1 MTSEVASRIRS
12 LTFPELRAHQAAA
25 LAVFEDNRGA
35 DRFHFVLPPGAGKTL
50 LGSVIA
56 QHVGRRLVV
65 LVPNT
70 AIAAQWMDLWRS
82 GNAEVALSAP
92 IVGSD
97 RRLDCDVTVLT
108 YQAVATFDDE
118 VEDDASPMARLHPNA
133 REMIDR
139 LHGGEPYTL
148 VLDEAHHLAA
158 TWGELLAEVL
168 RQAHSGRSDGPVVV
182 ALTATPR
189 DSLSAEQA
197 ALVDELFGPVL
208 YSVSTPALVRDGVLA
223 PYREFAWFV
232 DPTAGEREYLT
243 RGAQRWRELVTAVMA
258 PDFDDVGLLTY
269 LDSAWVR
276 HEGVSWSHIQRTR
289 PELARALVRASF
301 NGLIAVPQG
310 ARVLDEHRQ
319 PLQVEDWVAI
329 LSEYGRTVLAAPD
342 PPAPGWEQLRAGL
355 RSVGWT
361 LTRNGA
367 RRGQS
372 SVDRVLSRSG
382 SKALAAG
389 YLIEQEYLVRGDDL
403 RAVVLTDFEDASA
416 TPPADTRSVMAQ
428 QAGSAWEA
436 LAAVQ
441 AANPGLTVVLVTGA
455 SVGGTRE
462 SLCAVLGPGQRL
474 VDRED
479 GLAQIEAAWG
489 PRDWVP
495 HITDLFLAGEV
506 DVMVGTRGL
515 LGEGWD
521 APAANVLIDL
531 TAATTPTAV
540 VQIRGR
546 AIRRDPQ
553 RPGKVA
559 HIWSVTTV
567 DDEHPRG
574 DLDYRRLVA
583 KHRGY
588 LSPDAT
594 GRILAGVEHLDSRCN
609 EYAPPSA
616 QIRASINAASLA
628 EAGRIDQT
636 RALWQLGSPYQDVA
650 RAAVRIRVQRAPEQI
665 GVPEPAVRS
674 WAGRPWL
681 AGVVGAAVAGGLA
694 VAGQVPDLVAVAG
707 VIGAGAGF
715 AIERGARGLRARR
728 VRRQLGADGM
738 LLAFGRA
745 VAEAMAPGLSE
756 AVLVEPDP
764 DGSWVL
770 RLEGQP
776 AEASRVF
783 AESVEQ
789 ILLPV
794 DFPRYIVSR
803 RLGTGRAIMWH
814 AVPDAF
820 GVNKTSAAAYA
831 QRWRTFVSRGDLLYT
846 GSAEGAATAETV
858 RGLDPMD
865 LTTAMYAEWG

>member
-1 MTSEVASRIRS
+1 MASRIRS

-636 RALWQLGSPYQDVA
+636 RALWQLGSPYQDVT

>member
-1 MTSEVASRIRS
+1 MV
-12 LTFPELRAHQAAA
+12 FPELRAHQTAA
-25 LAVFEDNRGA
+25 LSAFEQNRDA
-35 DRFHFVLPPGAGKTL
+35 SRFHFVLPPGAGKTL

-56 QHVGRRLVV
+56 QQVARRLVV

-70 AIAAQWMDLWRS
+70 AIAAQWMDLWRHAAV
-82 GNAEVALSAP
+82 NPDVTVDAP
-92 IVGSD
+92 TVGSD

-118 VEDDASPMARLHPNA
+118 ADSDDSPMARLHPNA
-133 REMIDR
+133 RDMIDR

-158 TWGELLAEVL
+158 TWGELLADVL
-168 RQAHSGRSDGPVVV
+168 RQAHGGRSDGPVVV

-208 YSVSTPALVRDGVLA
+208 YSVSTPALVRDAVLA

-232 DPTAGEREYLT
+232 DPTPAEREYLAQ
-243 RGAQRWRELVTAVMA
+243 GAQRWRELVAAVMA
-258 PDFDDVGLLTY
+258 PDFADVGLLAY

-276 HEGVSWSHIQRTR
+276 HEGVSWSHIQRSR
-289 PELARALVRASF
+289 PELARALVRASY

-329 LSEYGRTVLAAPD
+329 LSEYGRTVLATPD
-342 PPAPGWEQLRAGL
+342 PPAPGWERLRAGL

-372 SVDRVLSRSG
+372 SVDRVLSRSA

-403 RAVVLTDFEDASA
+403 RAVVLTDFENASA
-416 TPPADTRSVMAQ
+416 TPPADTRSVLAQ

-462 SLCAVLGPGQRL
+462 SLSAVLQPGQRL

-495 HITDLFLAGEV
+495 HVTDLFLGGEV
-506 DVMVGTRGL
+506 DIMVGTRGL

-594 GRILAGVEHLDSRCN
+594 GRILAGVEHLDPRCN
-609 EYAPPSA
+609 EYAPPDA
-616 QIRASINAASLA
+616 QTRASINADSL
-628 EAGRIDQT
+628 EQAGRIDQT
-636 RALWQLGSPYQDVA
+636 RALWRIGSPYQDLT
-650 RAAVRIRVQRAPEQI
+650 RAAVRIRAQKAAAQI

-681 AGVVGAAVAGGLA
+681 AGGVGAGVAGGLA

-707 VIGAGAGF
+707 VIGAAAGW
-715 AIERGARGLRARR
+715 AIERGVRGLRARR
-728 VRRQLGADGM
+728 VRQQLGADGM

-745 VAEAMAPGLSE
+745 VAQTMAPGLGA
-756 AVLVEPDP
+756 AVVVEPEP

-770 RLEGQP
+770 RLEQ
-776 AEASRVF
+776 ESVDASRVF
-783 AESVEQ
+783 GESVEQ

-803 RLGTGRAIMWH
+803 RLGAGRAIMWH

-820 GVNKTSAAAYA
+820 GVNKASATAYA
-831 QRWRTFVSRGDLLYT
+831 EQWRVFVSRGQLLYT
-846 GSAEGAATAETV
+846 GSAEGAAIAETV

>member
-1 MTSEVASRIRS
+1 
-12 LTFPELRAHQAAA
+12 
-25 LAVFEDNRGA
+25 
-35 DRFHFVLPPGAGKTL
+35 
-50 LGSVIA
+50 
-56 QHVGRRLVV
+56 
-65 LVPNT
+65 
-70 AIAAQWMDLWRS
+70 
-82 GNAEVALSAP
+82 
-92 IVGSD
+92 
-97 RRLDCDVTVLT
+97 
-108 YQAVATFDDE
+108 
-118 VEDDASPMARLHPNA
+118 
-133 REMIDR
+133 
-139 LHGGEPYTL
+139 
-148 VLDEAHHLAA
+148 
-158 TWGELLAEVL
+158 
-168 RQAHSGRSDGPVVV
+168 V

-403 RAVVLTDFEDASA
+403 RAVVLTDFENASA

-594 GRILAGVEHLDSRCN
+594 GRIIAGVEHLDPRCN

-636 RALWQLGSPYQDVA
+636 RALWQLGSPYQDVT

-707 VIGAGAGF
+707 VIGAGAGL

-728 VRRQLGADGM
+728 VRKQLGADGM
-738 LLAFGRA
+738 LLAFGWA
-745 VAEAMAPGLSE
+745 VAEAMAPGLSQ